1 MTLIIWV
8 KARIL
13 IILMDCLS
21 LSYTRV
27 NAVWNS
33 LLVGRSPGFNY
44 VWAFN
49 AASVANKSP
58 VQIEKGLIIQVILG
72 MENGR
77 MKPEIT
83 FKLVDRSF
91 NTKTNRQQV
100 DSRTHQV

>member
-1 MTLIIWV
+1 MLCGTVCWWGDPLDF
-8 KARIL
+8 IL
-13 IILMDCLS
+13 
-21 LSYTRV
+21 
-27 NAVWNS
+27 
-33 LLVGRSPGFNY
+33 

-58 VQIEKGLIIQVILG
+58 VQIEKGLILQVITKKKAQKKPLG

-100 DSRTHQV
+100 DSRPHQVWVWRSICHKPYHP